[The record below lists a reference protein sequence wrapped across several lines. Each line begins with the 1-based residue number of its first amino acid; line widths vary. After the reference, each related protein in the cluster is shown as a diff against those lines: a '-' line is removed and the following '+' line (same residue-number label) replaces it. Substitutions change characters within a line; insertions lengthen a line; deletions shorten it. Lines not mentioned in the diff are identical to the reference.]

1 MNATLLYRITAVLL
15 VLFAIGHTAGF
26 VLFKP
31 ATSEGLAVLD
41 AMDHVHFPIGSAN
54 YSYGQFFRGFGFFA
68 TLYLLFAAYLAWH
81 LGNVARTN
89 PKAIGALAW
98 VFCALQA
105 ASIAFKRDL
114 FFASTRS
121 VFSADH
127 DLLRNGWAAC
137 AHTPVSLCR

>member
-1 MNATLLYRITAVLL
+1 MNATLLYRTTAVLL

-26 VLFKP
+26 VLFRP
-31 ATSEGLAVLD
+31 ATPEGVAVLD

-68 TLYLLFAAYLAWH
+68 SLYLLFAAYLAWH
-81 LGNVARTN
+81 LGSLARTN

-105 ASIAFKRDL
+105 ASIALSGIYFL
-114 FFASTRS
+114 SPPV
-121 VFSADH
+121 VFSV
-127 DLLRNGWAAC
+127 LTTICSGAA
-137 AHTPVSLCR
+137 AGLVWTRQ